1 MRSFEEVVART
12 RRSVVRITSGQ
23 GSGAGTV
30 LGEGG
35 FILTNAHVAAV
46 GPLAAEA
53 ADGAVHPASLFALD
67 RGRDL
72 ALLAAPHLKAPPLSL
87 APRGSGRPG
96 QLMIAVG
103 HPSGGAIAA
112 STGIIVGA
120 DQDGC
125 LPVPQQRLL
134 LSDLRLAP
142 GFSGGPMVDAE
153 GRVLALSTLI
163 WSGVAAG
170 IPADSVRRFLTEVAA
185 EVLDDPVRPHDA
197 DSRPRG
203 RAG

>member
-1 MRSFEEVVART
+1 MRSFEEIVART
-12 RRSVVRITSGQ
+12 RRSVVRITSGK

-53 ADGAVHPASLFALD
+53 ADGVVHPASLFALD

-87 APRGSGRPG
+87 APSGSGRPR

-103 HPSGGAIAA
+103 HPSGEAIAA

-120 DQDGC
+120 DQDGG

-134 LSDLRLAP
+134 LSDLRLTP
-142 GFSGGPMVDAE
+142 GFSGGPMVDAD

-185 EVLDDPVRPHDA
+185 EVLDDPVRLHDA